1 MATLSELAE
10 DTIVHVLPKP
20 GFDVVECD
28 GFVFEGRARRA
39 SVQRVRLGDVA
50 EAVAWTRAESASRGG
65 IESIEW
71 WCGWHATPADLG
83 EQLLAQGLV
92 PDDPPVVTGMTCT
105 VAPPAEAS
113 VEVREIETIDDQLAA
128 LEVDWEVW
136 HVPEDERVLRRALER
151 LRFESLRAASTH
163 FAAFVDGELVGFGRA
178 ENMREGVALMGGA
191 VLPAYRG
198 RGVYRALVRARWDH
212 AVTRGTPLLVVQAG
226 PMSAPV
232 LAGLGFESHGELR
245 LFVDRLTP

>member
-1 MATLSELAE
+1 VATLSELAE
-10 DTIVHVLPKP
+10 DTIVYVLPKP
-20 GFDVVECD
+20 GFDKVERD
-28 GFVFEGRARRA
+28 GFVFEARARRA

-50 EAVAWTRAESASRGG
+50 EAVEWTRAESARRGG

-71 WCGWHATPADLG
+71 WSGWHATPADLG
-83 EQLLAQGLV
+83 EQLLALALV
-92 PDDPPVVTGMTCT
+92 PDDPPALTGMTCET
-105 VAPPAEAS
+105 PPPAEPS
-113 VEVREIETIDDQLAA
+113 VEVREIETIDEQLAA
-128 LEVDWEVW
+128 IEVDWDVW
-136 HVPEDERVLRRALER
+136 QVPEAERAARRTLER
-151 LRFESLRAASTH
+151 ERFESLRAASTH

-198 RGVYRALVRARWDH
+198 RGVYRALVRARWEH
-212 AVTRGTPLLVVQAG
+212 AVARGTPLLVVQAG

-245 LFVDRLTP
+245 LYVDRLTP